1 MKNNFLQIP
10 PILTFLVAIFST
22 NAFAMFCPTNFNN
35 INIGDSMDQVQQA
48 CGKPDSE
55 NKKEIL
61 PQGLPQEWGF
71 YKSPPGA
78 PATLKV
84 TVALDKDKVVNIS
97 VNGASMISTSICG
110 STISVGDSASS
121 IKSACGKPS
130 YINEGE
136 EMQHATENK
145 TKVTELKYGSTTLV
159 FENGK
164 LKTRK

>member
-1 MKNNFLQIP
+1 MSFVFKKNIGIILSLFLCSN
-10 PILTFLVAIFST
+10 T
-22 NAFAMFCPTNFNN
+22 FAMFCPTNFNN
-35 INIGDSMDQVQQA
+35 INMGDSMDQVQQT

-55 NKKEIL
+55 NTKEVV
-61 PQGLPQEWGF
+61 PEGLPQEWGF
-71 YKSPPGA
+71 YKSPQGA
-78 PATLKV
+78 LATLKV
-84 TVALDKDKVVNIS
+84 TIALDKDKVVNIS
-97 VNGASMISTSICG
+97 VNGASMVSTDICG

-130 YINEGE
+130 YTNQSQEL
-136 EMQHATENK
+136 QHATENK